1 LNAEGFPHD
10 AIDCVLSTG
19 LDSIVD
25 IKAKVAAFSDLK
37 KQPYFEPLAIA
48 FRRVVSIL
56 KEGSEGEVDPGLL
69 NEPAEKKLFE
79 AYLEVRDP
87 VLRHIQNKEFDQAL
101 EKIAEIKPAVDGFFG
116 EVMVMV
122 EDVSLRNNRLYLL
135 HQISGLFSG
144 LADFSRIIL
153 KKG

>member
-1 LNAEGFPHD
+1 LN
-10 AIDCVLSTG
+10 
-19 LDSIVD
+19 SIVD
-25 IKAKVAAFSDLK
+25 IRAKVSAFSELK

-56 KEGSEGEVDPGLL
+56 NDEAEGDVDPGLL
-69 NEPAEKKLFE
+69 NESAEKKLFE
-79 AYLEVRDP
+79 SYLAIRGP
-87 VLRHIQNKEFDQAL
+87 VSRHIENKEFSQAL
-101 EKIAEIKPAVDGFFG
+101 EKIVEIKPAVDGFFD

-122 EDVSLRNNRLYLL
+122 EDVSLRTNRLHLL
-135 HQISGLFSG
+135 YQISGLFSE